1 MKAAPAS
8 PRAYMRAAGRRPED
22 GVFAPVPWKLAY
34 ALRDHAQA
42 KGLKIDKLERSRAKI
57 SASLY
62 LTMRDAAGRQWRMR
76 ISNHLRPRR
85 TGHAMPHL
93 DFVSFDGSSGL
104 ALGCSMIDRI
114 VSGAAEWFDADATVR
129 CLPHTKRR
137 KGMRQCRR

>member
-1 MKAAPAS
+1 MKPSGAE
-8 PRAYMRAAGRRPED
+8 PRAYMRAAGKRPD
-22 GVFAPVPWKLAY
+22 DDTLAPVPWKLAY
-34 ALRDHAQA
+34 ALRDHAIA
-42 KGLKIDKLERSRAKI
+42 KGLKIDKLERSRARI

-62 LTMRDAAGRQWRMR
+62 LTMKDAAGRPWLMR

-93 DFVSFDGSSGL
+93 DFVSFDGASGL

-114 VSGAAEWFDADATVR
+114 VTGAAEWFDADATVR

-137 KGMRQCRR
+137 KGVRQCRR